1 MKGFS
6 EHFVG
11 NEELP
16 DLSSAAVLI
25 VDMLNDFCCAG
36 GKMPLKGGSDI
47 VPSIVAL
54 SNAARKK
61 GLQVIYVNDNH
72 RSDRYDREFEK
83 REPHCID
90 GTWGAEVLDELN
102 PQEGDLSIKKRRFSG
117 FFQTDLELILRELDV
132 NTVIVTGV
140 VTNICVR
147 STCHDAFF
155 LGYNVIVPRDCVC
168 ATAPREQ
175 ESSLWD
181 IETHF
186 GSVTDSQTL
195 IGLIEEL
202 DEKSPN

>member
-25 VDMLNDFCCAG
+25 VDMLIDFCCAG

-83 REPHCID
+83 REPH
-90 GTWGAEVLDELN
+90 
-102 PQEGDLSIKKRRFSG
+102 
-117 FFQTDLELILRELDV
+117 
-132 NTVIVTGV
+132 
-140 VTNICVR
+140 
-147 STCHDAFF
+147 
-155 LGYNVIVPRDCVC
+155 
-168 ATAPREQ
+168 
-175 ESSLWD
+175 
-181 IETHF
+181 
-186 GSVTDSQTL
+186 
-195 IGLIEEL
+195 
-202 DEKSPN
+202 